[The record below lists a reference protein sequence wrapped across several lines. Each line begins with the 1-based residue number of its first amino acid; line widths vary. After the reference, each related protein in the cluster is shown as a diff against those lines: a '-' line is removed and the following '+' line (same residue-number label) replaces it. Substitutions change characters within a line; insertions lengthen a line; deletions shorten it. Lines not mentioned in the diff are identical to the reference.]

1 MDQMERRKEIV
12 VRLRRAWNN
21 ALRTAE
27 LISVS
32 PLEDLSDRVLR
43 LEREIAEMKRRR
55 ESGIVPLQ

>member
-1 MDQMERRKEIV
+1 MDQRRKEIA

-32 PLEDLSDRVLR
+32 PLEDLSDRVVR